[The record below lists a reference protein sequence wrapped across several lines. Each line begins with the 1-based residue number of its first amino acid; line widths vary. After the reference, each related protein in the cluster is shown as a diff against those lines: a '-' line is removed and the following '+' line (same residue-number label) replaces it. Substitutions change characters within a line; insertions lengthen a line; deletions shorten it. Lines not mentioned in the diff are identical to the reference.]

1 MNALNDNLNERNL
14 LRFITAGSVDDGK
27 STLIGRLLFDS
38 KGIFADQL
46 AAVSRAKHKRTVGD
60 TIDLS
65 LLTDGLE
72 AEREQGITID
82 VAYRYFATPKR
93 KFIIADTP
101 GHEQYTRN
109 MVTGASTADAVIILV
124 DVSKVKLRED
134 GGVDLL
140 IQTKRH
146 STIAHLLQIEH
157 VVVAVNKMDLVNYD
171 QDVYDR
177 IVKAYHE
184 FAATLGIKDVKTI
197 PLSALAGDNV
207 VDASERMP
215 WYQGPT
221 LIELLEDLSVYDES
235 HNSAFRFPVQL
246 VARHNGHEANDFR
259 GYMGRIEAGNV
270 AVGDKLVVQ
279 PSGQSATVKEIVT
292 FDGSLQSASAG
303 QSVTI
308 VLEEYVDV
316 SRGDLL
322 ASSAQPASLLKQV
335 NADVC
340 WLSEEPLDLR
350 RKYWIKH
357 GTKQTAAKVT
367 KIDSILDINTQQ
379 RHDAD
384 ALKLND
390 VARIALTVQQPLAAD
405 AYSDIRIGISRQRL
419 LHGQRN
425 ARHVVQLQRIR
436 IVPLLGVDV
445 KDRIDLRHFRSGLLG
460 AVLDPVFAAQVQR
473 LLGQPAHVGVH
484 LLEQG
489 GRLRAGGQQVAARHV
504 HVLFQHDGDRLA
516 GAGALQGAVEGDDFL
531 DRRALA
537 GRLHHQLVADGDVAG
552 FDTAHVAAEVVGFM
566 AIVACYQLYRE
577 AEGGVVRL
585 VVHRQ
590 VFQQLDQGR
599 ALVPWHALAR
609 VDHVV
614 AGQGRQRNGLHVL
627 DAQRCSE
634 FVVCLDDAV
643 VHVLVVVHQVHLVDG
658 HHHVLDLQQVGDG
671 GVALGLDQQVHAA
684 VFSQLHFRHVDQD
697 DHGIGGGGAGY
708 HVAGVLFVARGVGD
722 DEFALRG
729 GEIAVGHVDGDALFA
744 LGFQAV
750 RQQRQV
756 DGVAHGA
763 LMLGARYGCELVGED
778 AFAVEQQAANQG
790 ALAVVDGAGGDEAQQ
805 VTFVQVVVQC
815 VHQKYPCFLRFSME
829 ASEVWSS
836 IRVAPRSVIW
846 VTAVSAMIAS
856 TSAASEDTGQV
867 QEISPTV
874 RKRTTWVSML
884 SPSRAG
890 VRSVSGTSRP
900 LRGMTWRSCAK

>member
-1 MNALNDNLNERNL
+1 MNALNENINERSL

-134 GGVDLL
+134 GSVDLL

-171 QDVYDR
+171 RDVYER
-177 IVKAYHE
+177 IVKAYRE

-259 GYMGRIEAGNV
+259 GYMGRIEAGSV
-270 AVGDKLVVQ
+270 SVGDKLVVQ

-292 FDGSLQSASAG
+292 FDGSLKSASAG

-322 ASSAQPASLLKQV
+322 ASSSQPATLLKQV
-335 NADVC
+335 SADVC
-340 WLSEEPLDLR
+340 WLSEEALDLR

-405 AYSDIRIGISRQRL
+405 TYSDIRATGAFIL
-419 LHGQRN
+419 
-425 ARHVVQLQRIR
+425 
-436 IVPLLGVDV
+436 
-445 KDRIDLRHFRSGLLG
+445 IDEVTH
-460 AVLDPVFAAQVQR
+460 QT
-473 LLGQPAHVGVH
+473 
-484 LLEQG
+484 
-489 GRLRAGGQQVAARHV
+489 VAA
-504 HVLFQHDGDRLA
+504 GMIRL
-516 GAGALQGAVEGDDFL
+516 
-531 DRRALA
+531 
-537 GRLHHQLVADGDVAG
+537 
-552 FDTAHVAAEVVGFM
+552 
-566 AIVACYQLYRE
+566 
-577 AEGGVVRL
+577 
-585 VVHRQ
+585 
-590 VFQQLDQGR
+590 
-599 ALVPWHALAR
+599 
-609 VDHVV
+609 
-614 AGQGRQRNGLHVL
+614 
-627 DAQRCSE
+627 
-634 FVVCLDDAV
+634 
-643 VHVLVVVHQVHLVDG
+643 
-658 HHHVLDLQQVGDG
+658 
-671 GVALGLDQQVHAA
+671 
-684 VFSQLHFRHVDQD
+684 
-697 DHGIGGGGAGY
+697 
-708 HVAGVLFVARGVGD
+708 
-722 DEFALRG
+722 
-729 GEIAVGHVDGDALFA
+729 GE
-744 LGFQAV
+744 
-750 RQQRQV
+750 
-756 DGVAHGA
+756 
-763 LMLGARYGCELVGED
+763 
-778 AFAVEQQAANQG
+778 
-790 ALAVVDGAGGDEAQQ
+790 
-805 VTFVQVVVQC
+805 
-815 VHQKYPCFLRFSME
+815 
-829 ASEVWSS
+829 
-836 IRVAPRSVIW
+836 
-846 VTAVSAMIAS
+846 
-856 TSAASEDTGQV
+856 
-867 QEISPTV
+867 
-874 RKRTTWVSML
+874 
-884 SPSRAG
+884 
-890 VRSVSGTSRP
+890 
-900 LRGMTWRSCAK
+900 

>member
-1 MNALNDNLNERNL
+1 MNALNDNLNQRNL

-171 QDVYDR
+171 QDVYER
-177 IVKAYHE
+177 IVKAYRE
-184 FAATLGIKDVKTI
+184 FADTLGIKDVKTI

-207 VDASERMP
+207 VDAGERMP

-235 HNSAFRFPVQL
+235 HGAAFRFPVQL

-259 GYMGRIEAGNV
+259 GYMGRIEAGSV

-279 PSGQSATVKEIVT
+279 PSGKSATVKEIVT
-292 FDGSLQSASAG
+292 FDGSLQSAGAG

-316 SRGDLL
+316 SRGDML
-322 ASSAQPASLLKQV
+322 ASSAQPATLLKQV
-335 NADVC
+335 SADVC

-357 GTKQTAAKVT
+357 GTKQTAAKIT

-405 AYSDIRIGISRQRL
+405 AYADIRATGAFIL
-419 LHGQRN
+419 
-425 ARHVVQLQRIR
+425 
-436 IVPLLGVDV
+436 
-445 KDRIDLRHFRSGLLG
+445 IDEVTH
-460 AVLDPVFAAQVQR
+460 QT
-473 LLGQPAHVGVH
+473 
-484 LLEQG
+484 
-489 GRLRAGGQQVAARHV
+489 VAA
-504 HVLFQHDGDRLA
+504 GMIRL
-516 GAGALQGAVEGDDFL
+516 
-531 DRRALA
+531 
-537 GRLHHQLVADGDVAG
+537 
-552 FDTAHVAAEVVGFM
+552 
-566 AIVACYQLYRE
+566 
-577 AEGGVVRL
+577 
-585 VVHRQ
+585 
-590 VFQQLDQGR
+590 
-599 ALVPWHALAR
+599 
-609 VDHVV
+609 
-614 AGQGRQRNGLHVL
+614 
-627 DAQRCSE
+627 
-634 FVVCLDDAV
+634 
-643 VHVLVVVHQVHLVDG
+643 
-658 HHHVLDLQQVGDG
+658 
-671 GVALGLDQQVHAA
+671 
-684 VFSQLHFRHVDQD
+684 
-697 DHGIGGGGAGY
+697 
-708 HVAGVLFVARGVGD
+708 
-722 DEFALRG
+722 
-729 GEIAVGHVDGDALFA
+729 GE
-744 LGFQAV
+744 
-750 RQQRQV
+750 
-756 DGVAHGA
+756 
-763 LMLGARYGCELVGED
+763 
-778 AFAVEQQAANQG
+778 
-790 ALAVVDGAGGDEAQQ
+790 
-805 VTFVQVVVQC
+805 
-815 VHQKYPCFLRFSME
+815 
-829 ASEVWSS
+829 
-836 IRVAPRSVIW
+836 
-846 VTAVSAMIAS
+846 
-856 TSAASEDTGQV
+856 
-867 QEISPTV
+867 
-874 RKRTTWVSML
+874 
-884 SPSRAG
+884 
-890 VRSVSGTSRP
+890 
-900 LRGMTWRSCAK
+900 